1 VVGLAA
7 PRSTGPFLGPRSQKS
22 KAPTGGRTEE
32 PSSAERIRSRRG
44 RGIATVAVARKLVGA
59 VLASAHEGGGLRL
72 RAAIADQEE
81 VAPPRAARRRRA
93 PPLGRAPQDRR
104 HLAQDAAGRRHRAR
118 PPSRGRL
125 PAAGH
130 RLAADTEE
138 GRGRDTGTR
147 IFRPSKRQA
156 ARQGVGPRPCALA
169 RRQDRRPA
177 RTLANRRSC
186 VQGRLDFH
194 ASSKTGVCDCRP
206 FASAIGP
213 IAGVGRQAALSV
225 ERDDDLAVG
234 AALLDVR
241 QRLEGLVER
250 ERLVDERA
258 EVAGVVEGG
267 QLAQLP
273 AVGLH
278 EQKRVAHA

>member
-1 VVGLAA
+1 MTLE
-7 PRSTGPFLGPRSQKS
+7 
-22 KAPTGGRTEE
+22 RTRC
-32 PSSAERIRSRRG
+32 SRARSRGYCAAAGLLVTRDCVSVLVAMLIVSPSVGRG
-44 RGIATVAVARKLVGA
+44 RLR
-59 VLASAHEGGGLRL
+59 GL
-72 RAAIADQEE
+72 
-81 VAPPRAARRRRA
+81 RRRRLA
-93 PPLGRAPQDRR
+93 RSDYLAYLRHTRLLPRDYVRR
-104 HLAQDAAGRRHRAR
+104 PGYSSQCGCRLSTDAGAAAGT
-118 PPSRGRL
+118 
-125 PAAGH
+125 
-130 RLAADTEE
+130 D
-138 GRGRDTGTR
+138 
-147 IFRPSKRQA
+147 
-156 ARQGVGPRPCALA
+156 CALA
-169 RRQDRRPA
+169 D
-177 RTLANRRSC
+177 TW
-186 VQGRLDFH
+186 D
-194 ASSKTGVCDCRP
+194 SSKTGVCDCRP

-234 AALLDVR
+234 AALLDVH